1 LKEKESQLLLENDN
15 LSKERD
21 TLMENFKILEEMV
34 QSLQTEMKQLNEL
47 QDHLEEERYD
57 LWKECSQSL
66 HDYENLGISKHNLW
80 VKCENYKKTPKFLN
94 DKLEKNDNLKGQPQ
108 DVTKLHQEIESLR
121 ETISKFV
128 GSIENI
134 DKLLRYNIFPSNKF
148 EYGYKRNTCVHDKET
163 TICYLYGKIRHIT
176 SKCRNLLKTRSS
188 NSFKSNKKRPKRIW

>member
-1 LKEKESQLLLENDN
+1 MKEKESQLLLENDN

-94 DKLEKNDNLKGQPQ
+94 DKLEKNDNLKGQP
-108 DVTKLHQEIESLR
+108 
-121 ETISKFV
+121 
-128 GSIENI
+128 
-134 DKLLRYNIFPSNKF
+134 
-148 EYGYKRNTCVHDKET
+148 
-163 TICYLYGKIRHIT
+163 
-176 SKCRNLLKTRSS
+176 
-188 NSFKSNKKRPKRIW
+188 